1 MAGQFSGK
9 VALVTGAGSG
19 IGRAS
24 ALALAREGAR
34 VVVADITPAGGEETV
49 RQITSAGGEARFARA
64 DVAEAIEVEAL
75 IATTAATYGRIDF
88 AHNNAGIEGAWG
100 TSLIDYPRDVWDRVF
115 AVNVTGVWLCMSY
128 EIPLMLRQGSGA
140 IVNTASMAGLV
151 GSPSDMA
158 YCASKH
164 AVIGLTK
171 AAAVGYAQQGIR
183 VNAVCPTFTCTPML
197 ERVIGFSM
205 QPRDQVEAAM
215 TAYEPMG
222 RMGTVDEVAGAV
234 VWLCSDASAFVTG
247 HALPIDGGALA
258 R

>member
-1 MAGQFSGK
+1 MAGQFSAN

-24 ALALAREGAR
+24 ALALAREGAQ
-34 VVVADITPAGGEETV
+34 VVVADIAREGGEETV
-49 RQITSAGGEARFARA
+49 RRITGAGGEARFVCA
-64 DVAEAIEVEAL
+64 DVAQASDVEAL
-75 IATTAATYGRIDF
+75 IATTVATYGRLDF
-88 AHNNAGIEGAWG
+88 AHNNAGIVGAWG

-115 AVNVTGVWLCMSY
+115 SVNVTGVWLCMSY
-128 EIPLMLRQGSGA
+128 EIPQMLRQGSGA

-151 GSPSDMA
+151 GTSSDTA

-183 VNAVCPTFTCTPML
+183 VNAVCPTFIRTPML
-197 ERVIGFSM
+197 ERVIEVST

-222 RMGTVDEVAGAV
+222 RMGTVEEVAAAV